1 MSKFASSKVGNND
14 STVHFE
20 ALPRNLRRSEEV
32 KMSFGSSLAD
42 AFFDIL
48 TYEID
53 SVYDKF
59 FSYSCF
65 VVLII
70 VVFISIWVKNR
81 AVSGLPK
88 PALLRQHGSFHLKD
102 NLHLFNYKSKAFTVM
117 KKIQTLSVMNAQS
130 MTSLEIAQVTGKMHK
145 DVMKAIRNMEPA
157 WLKVNGRNFALV
169 DYKDSKGELRP
180 CYSLTKTE
188 CLYIA
193 TKFNDE
199 ARAKLVIR
207 WQQLEQ
213 ERMMQQGIRKL
224 LITDQDVMH
233 EAEMIIGRTLVSFNQ
248 NADGC
253 ITASDIAKA
262 IGMEVKDL
270 NSFLT
275 DKKIQ
280 HWKRGQYHLT
290 PEYEGLGLAQDRLFI
305 YYSKDGKQKERTY
318 LVWTQ
323 KGAEMID
330 NMIFNKGN

>member
-1 MSKFASSKVGNND
+1 MN
-14 STVHFE
+14 
-20 ALPRNLRRSEEV
+20 
-32 KMSFGSSLAD
+32 
-42 AFFDIL
+42 
-48 TYEID
+48 
-53 SVYDKF
+53 
-59 FSYSCF
+59 
-65 VVLII
+65 
-70 VVFISIWVKNR
+70 
-81 AVSGLPK
+81 
-88 PALLRQHGSFHLKD
+88 
-102 NLHLFNYKSKAFTVM
+102 
-117 KKIQTLSVMNAQS
+117 KIQTLSVMNAQS
-130 MTSLEIAQVTGKMHK
+130 MTSLEIAQVTGKLHK
-145 DVMKAIRNMEPA
+145 HVMEAIRKMEPA
-157 WLKVNGRNFALV
+157 WLKVNGSNFRLV

-213 ERMMQQGIRKL
+213 ERMMQQGVRHL

-233 EAEMIIGRTLVSFNQ
+233 EAETIIGRTLVSFNQ

-262 IGMEVKDL
+262 MGMEVKDL

-275 DKKIQ
+275 DRKIQ
-280 HWKRGQYHLT
+280 RWKRGQYHLT

-330 NMIFNKGN
+330 KMIFKGN

>member
-1 MSKFASSKVGNND
+1 
-14 STVHFE
+14 
-20 ALPRNLRRSEEV
+20 
-32 KMSFGSSLAD
+32 
-42 AFFDIL
+42 
-48 TYEID
+48 
-53 SVYDKF
+53 
-59 FSYSCF
+59 
-65 VVLII
+65 
-70 VVFISIWVKNR
+70 
-81 AVSGLPK
+81 
-88 PALLRQHGSFHLKD
+88 
-102 NLHLFNYKSKAFTVM
+102 M
-117 KKIQTLSVMNAQS
+117 KKIQTLSVMNEQR
-130 MTSLEIAQVTGKMHK
+130 MTSLEIAELTGKPHN
-145 DVMKAIRNMEPA
+145 DVLKAIRKMEQA
-157 WLKVNGRNFALV
+157 WMKVNGGNFSLV
-169 DYKDSKGELRP
+169 EYKDSKGELRP
-180 CYSLTKTE
+180 CYSLSKTE

-213 ERMMQQGIRKL
+213 ERMMQQGVRKL

-280 HWKRGQYHLT
+280 RWARGQYHLT

-318 LVWTQ
+318 LVWTK
-323 KGAEMID
+323 KGAEMIS
-330 NMIFNKGN
+330 NFLKIRKLKN

>member
-1 MSKFASSKVGNND
+1 MN
-14 STVHFE
+14 
-20 ALPRNLRRSEEV
+20 
-32 KMSFGSSLAD
+32 
-42 AFFDIL
+42 
-48 TYEID
+48 
-53 SVYDKF
+53 
-59 FSYSCF
+59 
-65 VVLII
+65 
-70 VVFISIWVKNR
+70 
-81 AVSGLPK
+81 
-88 PALLRQHGSFHLKD
+88 
-102 NLHLFNYKSKAFTVM
+102 
-117 KKIQTLSVMNAQS
+117 KIQTLSVMNAQS

-145 DVMKAIRNMEPA
+145 HVMEAIRKMEPA
-157 WLKVNGRNFALV
+157 WLKVNGSNFRLV

-213 ERMMQQGIRKL
+213 ERMMQQGVRKL

-280 HWKRGQYHLT
+280 RWARGKYHLT

-330 NMIFNKGN
+330 NIIYSKSNKNYAN

>member
-1 MSKFASSKVGNND
+1 
-14 STVHFE
+14 
-20 ALPRNLRRSEEV
+20 
-32 KMSFGSSLAD
+32 
-42 AFFDIL
+42 
-48 TYEID
+48 
-53 SVYDKF
+53 
-59 FSYSCF
+59 
-65 VVLII
+65 
-70 VVFISIWVKNR
+70 
-81 AVSGLPK
+81 
-88 PALLRQHGSFHLKD
+88 
-102 NLHLFNYKSKAFTVM
+102 M

-145 DVMKAIRNMEPA
+145 HVMEAIRKMEPA
-157 WLKVNGRNFALV
+157 WLKVNGSNFRLV

-213 ERMMQQGIRKL
+213 ERMMQQGVRKL

-280 HWKRGQYHLT
+280 QWKRGKYHLT

-330 NMIFNKGN
+330 NIIYSKSNKNYAN